1 VYTFS
6 AWAIAM
12 RCMLCGAD
20 MRLIEV
26 VPDDT
31 AMVAGYERHTL
42 QCTSCNDVERRLVFS
57 RAKTPIDNVPAPS
70 TSEMTPAS
78 AAESGRAPEP
88 SVWVR
93 AFNMLRGRS
102 LGS

>member
-1 VYTFS
+1 
-6 AWAIAM
+6 M

-57 RAKTPIDNVPAPS
+57 REKTPIDNVPAPPKTEV
-70 TSEMTPAS
+70 TSGSVSQRE
-78 AAESGRAPEP
+78 RAPEP

-102 LGS
+102 LDKGS

>member
-1 VYTFS
+1 
-6 AWAIAM
+6 
-12 RCMLCGAD
+12 

-57 RAKTPIDNVPAPS
+57 REKTPIDNVPVAP
-70 TSEMTPAS
+70 TTEVTPGS
-78 AAESGRAPEP
+78 IDERAPEP

-102 LGS
+102 LDKGS

>member
-1 VYTFS
+1 
-6 AWAIAM
+6 M

-42 QCTSCNDVERRLVFS
+42 QCSSCNDVERRLVFT
-57 RAKTPIDNVPAPS
+57 RTKTPIDSVPAPA
-70 TSEMTPAS
+70 TIEV
-78 AAESGRAPEP
+78 AAGSVDERERAPEP

-102 LGS
+102 LDKGS